1 MVHLIDFTIKI
12 YYDAQP
18 YEGKK
23 FIYVFTSM
31 YARVC
36 VCVCRPMYVCLYVN
50 V

>member
-36 VCVCRPMYVCLYVN
+36 VCVYVGLCMFVCT
-50 V
+50 